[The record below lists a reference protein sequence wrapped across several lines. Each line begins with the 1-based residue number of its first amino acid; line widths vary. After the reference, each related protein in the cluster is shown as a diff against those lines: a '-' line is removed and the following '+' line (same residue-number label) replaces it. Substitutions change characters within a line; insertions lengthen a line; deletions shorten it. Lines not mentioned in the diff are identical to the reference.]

1 MLGGEKF
8 GGTVSPPCG
17 IALLSPT
24 KFWKKYLI
32 KGENNIK
39 KILKQKTS
47 GKITKEKHKCK
58 VIPSSIKRNQNSGRK
73 KNLLNRGKDYNR
85 WSLKL
90 KSQRTKTENWE
101 SLCHYNSEQV
111 CNFIVFISVVS
122 VLQLLRL
129 HLEIVSSP

>member
-17 IALLSPT
+17 IAPLSPT

-73 KNLLNRGKDYNR
+73 KNPIK
-85 WSLKL
+85 
-90 KSQRTKTENWE
+90 QREE
-101 SLCHYNSEQV
+101 L
-111 CNFIVFISVVS
+111 
-122 VLQLLRL
+122 
-129 HLEIVSSP
+129 